1 MISFQDVTKH
11 YPGSAR
17 PAVDSLSLDV
27 PEGEICVFVGP
38 SGCGKTTSMKMVNRL
53 IEPTSGRILIDGK
66 PNTSLDQQQLRRGIG
81 YVIQQVGLF
90 PHRTIGQN
98 VATVPGLVGWNKR
111 RIAERV
117 DELLALVEL
126 DPDTYRDRFPA
137 ELSGGQ
143 QQRVGVARAL
153 AADPPVMLM
162 DEPFGAVDPL
172 ARERLQDQF
181 LRIQKGVRK
190 TIIFV
195 THDIDEAI
203 KMGDRIAVLQ
213 VGGVLAQYD
222 TPEALLSSPA
232 SEFVAS
238 FVGADR
244 AIKRLSLLHVGDLDL
259 APVSP
264 TATPMLRL
272 PAALSA
278 REALSALL
286 AEGVEEALVIS
297 ESGEPVGVLSLQA
310 IQRLFVHPV
319 PDGRPSRE

>member
-1 MISFQDVTKH
+1 MISFQGVTKH
-11 YPGSAR
+11 YPGAAR

-66 PNTSLDQQQLRRGIG
+66 SNTSHDQQQLRRGIG

-126 DPDTYRDRFPA
+126 DPDTYRDRYPA

-244 AIKRLSLLHVGDLDL
+244 AIKRLSLLRVGDLNL

-264 TATPMLRL
+264 GDVPMLRL
-272 PAALSA
+272 SAHLSA

-286 AEGVEEALVIS
+286 AEGTEEALVLS
-297 ESGEPVGVLSLQA
+297 ESGETIGQLSLQA
-310 IQRLFVHPV
+310 IQRLFLQPV
-319 PDGRPSRE
+319 PDRRPSRE